1 MSRDSRVAVAIV
13 AAALVLGVEADVV
26 FRGRPL
32 GLNVALFAV
41 TFVGALAVLLRVAHA
56 PLHQGRRWMAAPLL
70 LFSFAFVWRDS
81 PLLTVAN
88 ALAVGGAVALGA
100 LRRTTPTRAT
110 VADYADGVAAAGAG
124 TLAGTIHLLQR
135 EVPWDDAA
143 RALRGRRAAAVGRGL
158 ALGLPLLLVFGGL
171 FVAADALFQHLVAA
185 ALPNISRVWSDV
197 VVIGVAAY
205 FAAGLLRD
213 LVAAKTAVLPRRAVR
228 LGQTEVAVALGV
240 VNLLF
245 AVFVAVQA
253 HEALGRLTYAQFAR
267 RGFFELVAVSVL
279 VLPVV
284 LGATA
289 VAPSRLTRAL
299 CAVLLVLELAV
310 AGSALDRLRLDQ
322 RQYGLTEPR
331 LYATGIV
338 VWLIAVFIWLGVTT
352 LRGRGRF
359 AVGALAL
366 GFAATAAL
374 NVLNPDALIARVN
387 LSRPH
392 VDYEYLVHLSDDAVP
407 TLVSREGSLPSGVRR
422 ELRSR
427 RPRSDVLSW
436 NLARD
441 RARNALRAGT
451 RKLAGEV
458 R

>member
-1 MSRDSRVAVAIV
+1 MSRDSRVAVALVI
-13 AAALVLGVEADVV
+13 AAVVLGVAADVM

-41 TFVGALAVLLRVAHA
+41 TFVGALALLLRIARA

-70 LFSFAFVWRDS
+70 LFSFAFVWHAS

-88 ALAVGGAVALGA
+88 ALAVGGALALGA
-100 LRRTTPTRAT
+100 LRRTTPARASA
-110 VADYADGVAAAGAG
+110 ADYAEALAAAGAG
-124 TLAGTIHLLQR
+124 TLAGTIRLLQH
-135 EVPWDDAA
+135 EVPWDDAG
-143 RALRGRRAAAVGRGL
+143 RALRGRRASGVARGL

-171 FVAADALFQHLVAA
+171 FVAADAVFQHLVSA
-185 ALPNISRVWSDV
+185 ALPNIPQLWSHV

-213 LVAAKTAVLPRRAVR
+213 LVAAKTTVLPRRAVR
-228 LGQTEVAVALGV
+228 LGQTEVTVALV
-240 VNLLF
+240 VLDLLF
-245 AVFVAVQA
+245 AAFVAVQA
-253 HEALGRLTYAQFAR
+253 HEALGHLTYAQFAR

-284 LGATA
+284 LGANA

-299 CAVLLVLELAV
+299 CAVLLTLELAV
-310 AGSALDRLRLDQ
+310 AASALDRLRLDQ
-322 RQYGLTEPR
+322 QQYGLTEPR

-338 VWLIAVFIWLGVTT
+338 LWLAAVFVWLGVTT

-359 AVGALAL
+359 AVGALVL

-374 NVLNPDALIARVN
+374 NIINPDALIARVN

-392 VDYEYLVHLSDDAVP
+392 IDYAYLTHLSDDAVP
-407 TLVSREGSLPSGVRR
+407 TLVARERQLPPAVRR
-422 ELRSR
+422 ALRAR
-427 RPRSDVLSW
+427 AVPRAGLLSW
-436 NLARD
+436 NLSRE
-441 RARNALRAGT
+441 RARNALVSAR
-451 RKLAGEV
+451 
-458 R
+458 